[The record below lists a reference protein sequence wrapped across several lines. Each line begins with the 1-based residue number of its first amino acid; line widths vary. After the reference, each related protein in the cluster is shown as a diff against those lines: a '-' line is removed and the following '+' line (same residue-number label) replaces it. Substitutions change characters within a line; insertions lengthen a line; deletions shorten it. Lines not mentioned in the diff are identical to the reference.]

1 MYRANSI
8 LFWSKVVSLEQNS
21 KIEAELEK
29 FFNLPYTQ
37 LVNVDLVKEGLID
50 SMKVVELILLIEE
63 YVGNEIDPEIIDRI
77 NWRDIE
83 EIAKILYK
91 AT

>member
-1 MYRANSI
+1 M
-8 LFWSKVVSLEQNS
+8 VSLEQNS
-21 KIEAELEK
+21 KIEVELEK

-37 LVNVDLVKEGLID
+37 LVNIDLVKEGLID
-50 SMKVVELILLIEE
+50 SMKVVELILLLEE